1 MEKDSTLIST
11 GLNENQAALADAVRV
26 PALRW
31 WQRPRTRDLGY
42 ALLYS
47 MPAIIIFIAFTY
59 LPFFHAIELSLYRT
73 NPQGETVSWFG
84 LGHFAR
90 VLALDGTGRTEFLES
105 IGNSLIFTL
114 MVVPAGLVIS
124 VGLGVLAAVKIRGIA
139 FFRTIF
145 TSSIAISL
153 ASAGTIWALIYNP
166 ATRATAWLVELLQ
179 LKSASLL
186 EADSTAFLAVAI
198 MTIWSGI
205 GFNFIITL
213 AGLQAIPQDI
223 YESAQID
230 GANGWKSFRFVTL
243 PLLSPTLLFLIVV
256 NTIGSLQ
263 SFTQFHI
270 LIPGKRPNV
279 FTYETYLMFW
289 YDNNYGRASAM
300 SLILFVILLALTLVQ
315 YRFLNRRVN
324 YT

>member
-1 MEKDSTLIST
+1 MD
-11 GLNENQAALADAVRV
+11 NENTLNNAGQAEPSRTIRRSVAGLV
-26 PALRW
+26 LRGW
-31 WQRPRTRDLGY
+31 TRPQIRDLGY

-47 MPAIIIFIAFTY
+47 SPAIVIFVVFSY
-59 LPFFHAIELSLYRT
+59 LPFLHAIELSLSRT
-73 NPQGETVSWFG
+73 NPQGEAVSWFG
-84 LGHFAR
+84 FGHFIR
-90 VLALDGTGRTEFLES
+90 ILALDGSGRTEFVQS
-105 IGNSLIFTL
+105 IVNSFLFAL

-124 VGLGVLAAVKIRGIA
+124 VGLGVLAAVKLRGIA

-166 ATRATAWLVELLQ
+166 ATRATAWLVDLLQ

-186 EADSTAFLAVAI
+186 ESDITALPAVAV

-213 AGLQAIPQDI
+213 AGLQAIPQDL
-223 YESAQID
+223 YESAAID
-230 GANGWKSFRFVTL
+230 GANGWAAFRHVTL
-243 PLLSPTLLFLIVV
+243 PLLSPTLLFLLVV

-263 SFTQFHI
+263 SFTQFHL

-279 FTYETYLMFW
+279 FNYETYLMFW

-300 SLILFVILLALTLVQ
+300 SLILFVMLLALTLVQ

-324 YT
+324 YA

>member
-1 MEKDSTLIST
+1 MDKQNTLAMRENTMTDSSVL
-11 GLNENQAALADAVRV
+11 AAFV
-26 PALRW
+26 RW
-31 WQRPRTRDLGY
+31 WQRPRIQDLFR

-47 MPAIIIFIAFTY
+47 SPAIVIFIVFSYA
-59 LPFFHAIELSLYRT
+59 PFIHAIELSLYRT
-73 NPQGETVSWFG
+73 NPQGEMVTWFG

-90 VLALDGTGRTEFLES
+90 ILALDGSGRTEFVQS
-105 IGNSLIFTL
+105 IGNSIMFAL

-124 VGLGVLAAVKIRGIA
+124 VALGTLAAVKVRGIG

-166 ATRATAWLVELLQ
+166 ATHATAWLVDFLHLTS
-179 LKSASLL
+179 KSLL
-186 EADSTAFLAVAI
+186 EADSTAFLAVAV
-198 MTIWSGI
+198 MTIWSGL

-213 AGLQAIPQDI
+213 AGLQAIPQDM
-223 YESAQID
+223 YESASID
-230 GANGWKSFRFVTL
+230 GAGSWKAFRHITL
-243 PLLSPTLLFLIVV
+243 PLLSPTLLFLLVV

-263 SFTQFHI
+263 SFTQFHL

-279 FTYETYLMFW
+279 FNYETYLMFW

-300 SLILFVILLALTLVQ
+300 SLILFAILLALTLVQ

-324 YT
+324 YL